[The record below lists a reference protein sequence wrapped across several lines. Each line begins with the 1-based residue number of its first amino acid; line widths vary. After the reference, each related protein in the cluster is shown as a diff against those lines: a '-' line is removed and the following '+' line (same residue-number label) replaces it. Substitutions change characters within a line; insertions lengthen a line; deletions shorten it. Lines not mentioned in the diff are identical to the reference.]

1 MGKVRRMVGQVEVGR
16 YRFHILSP
24 KLLSCAVFCAWGSH
38 GPQITLHLLLAC
50 CPQSSS
56 LSSLYL
62 VSAAVSSGAG
72 GGSAGCR
79 VAGRRWGPVG
89 RVGLGGDGLL
99 EDLVSEV
106 TQSLDPSQGPH
117 HSSAHGFQ
125 AVAFVSCSL
134 LPCVALPCLC
144 YKRGA
149 GRCVPDEPAKCL
161 GWETGCSGATRRSGE
176 GSG

>member
-1 MGKVRRMVGQVEVGR
+1 MGKVRKMVGQAEVGR
-16 YRFHILSP
+16 YRFHVLSP

-38 GPQITLHLLLAC
+38 GPQITLYLLLAC
-50 CPQSSS
+50 PQRSS

-79 VAGRRWGPVG
+79 VAGHRWGPVG
-89 RVGLGGDGLL
+89 GVGLGGDSLP

-106 TQSLDPSQGPH
+106 TQSLDPSQGLH
-117 HSSAHGFQ
+117 HSPARGFQ

-149 GRCVPDEPAKCL
+149 GRCVPDQPAKCL
-161 GWETGCSGATRRSGE
+161 GWETGCSGATRKSGE

>member
-1 MGKVRRMVGQVEVGR
+1 MGKVRRMVGQAEVGR

-106 TQSLDPSQGPH
+106 TQSLHPKDH
-117 HSSAHGFQ
+117 IT
-125 AVAFVSCSL
+125 
-134 LPCVALPCLC
+134 ALHMDSRL
-144 YKRGA
+144 
-149 GRCVPDEPAKCL
+149 
-161 GWETGCSGATRRSGE
+161 
-176 GSG
+176 